1 MPTRN
6 IFLISILT
14 LLPSMSFSE
23 VSSSSA
29 LIGSL
34 SDVAKNSD
42 PVEVGISKIENKI
55 LNIANTEANK
65 LEEALVDGNWMFLNL
80 SIGRESDK
88 TFGEV
93 MSVYR
98 FTETKNWGIFNQ
110 TSLIN
115 NAGRSTANVGFGAR
129 HINDEETIILGFN
142 TFFDQELAVDNSRAS
157 IGTELL
163 TSLAQFRANYYKGLS
178 GTVLYKGVNE
188 TAMDGYDYKF
198 SYELPFLYSSDI
210 YFKGSHWED
219 GPSYSSDSDEFGLT
233 AEVSPNMSLRLAS
246 IKTDTKRSDTTGSLS
261 YSIPLGGAK
270 KKIKKLRKLKFR
282 TTLEPIRD
290 QLFKPVQRENRI
302 KKKKVGQVTVS
313 GF

>member
-1 MPTRN
+1 MLIRN
-6 IFLISILT
+6 IFLFSILT
-14 LLPSMSFSE
+14 LLPAMAFSE
-23 VSSSSA
+23 VSSSSS
-29 LIGSL
+29 LIS
-34 SDVAKNSD
+34 SVKDVAKSSD
-42 PVEVGISKIENKI
+42 PVEAGISKIENKI
-55 LNIANTEANK
+55 LNTANTQANK
-65 LEEALVDGNWMFLNL
+65 LEETLVDGNWMFLNL
-80 SIGRESDK
+80 NIGRESDK

-98 FTETKNWGIFNQ
+98 FKETKNWGIFNQ
-110 TSLIN
+110 TSIIN
-115 NAGRSTANVGFGAR
+115 NGGRSTANVGFGAR
-129 HINDEETIILGFN
+129 HINDKETVIFGFN

-163 TSLAQFRANYYKGLS
+163 TSIAQFRANYYKGLS
-178 GTVLYKGVNE
+178 NTVLYKGVNE
-188 TAMDGYDYKF
+188 TAMDGFDYKF

-219 GPSYSSDSDEFGLT
+219 GASYNSDSDEFGLT
-233 AEVSPNMSLRLAS
+233 AEVSPNISLRVAS
-246 IKTDTKRSDTTGSLS
+246 IKTDTKNSDTTGSLS

-270 KKIKKLRKLKFR
+270 KKIKKLRKLKFT

>member
-1 MPTRN
+1 MLTRN
-6 IFLISILT
+6 IFLFSILT
-14 LLPSMSFSE
+14 LLPAMAFSE
-23 VSSSSA
+23 VSLGSS
-29 LIGSL
+29 LL
-34 SDVAKNSD
+34 SSVKDVAKSND
-42 PVEVGISKIENKI
+42 PVEAGISKVENII
-55 LNIANTEANK
+55 LNTANTQANK
-65 LEEALVDGNWMFLNL
+65 LEETLVDGNWMFLNL
-80 SIGRESDK
+80 NIGRESDK

-98 FTETKNWGIFNQ
+98 FKETKNWGIFNQ
-110 TSLIN
+110 TSIIN
-115 NAGRSTANVGFGAR
+115 NGGRSTANVGFGAR
-129 HINDEETIILGFN
+129 HINDKETVIFGFN

-163 TSLAQFRANYYKGLS
+163 TSVAQFRANYYKGLS
-178 GTVLYKGVNE
+178 NTVLYKGVNE

-219 GPSYSSDSDEFGLT
+219 GASYNSDSDEFGLT
-233 AEVSPNMSLRLAS
+233 AEVSPNISLRVAS
-246 IKTDTKRSDTTGSLS
+246 IKTDTKNSDTTGSLS

-270 KKIKKLRKLKFR
+270 KKIKKLRKLKFT